1 MLFLKVPTNQAPAG
15 NNGVLYGMLYGLIP
29 ALFFT
34 AAAFLVCAV
43 LLTYTDIS
51 ESFIAPFSLA
61 VTIISS
67 FFAGFKTASKADKKG
82 ILWGALSVGIY
93 IIIVLLIIMLPYG
106 ENMSLFRALSIVLS
120 VVSGAVGG
128 ILGINTKK

>member
-1 MLFLKVPTNQAPAG
+1 MLFLKVPENKSPAV
-15 NNGVLYGMLYGLIP
+15 NKGVLYGMLYGLIP

-34 AAAFLVCAV
+34 AAAFLACAL

-61 VTIISS
+61 VTVISS
-67 FFAGFKTASKADKKG
+67 FFAGFKTASKAEKKG
-82 ILWGALSVGIY
+82 ILWGALSAGFY
-93 IIIVLLIIMLPYG
+93 IAVVLIIIMLPYG

-120 VVSGAVGG
+120 LVSGAIGG

>member
-1 MLFLKVPTNQAPAG
+1 MLFLKTTTNQAPAG
-15 NNGVLYGMLYGLIP
+15 NKGVLYGILYGLIP

-34 AAAFLVCAV
+34 AAAFLVCAL

-61 VTIISS
+61 ITVISS
-67 FFAGFKTASKADKKG
+67 FFAGFKTASKAEKKG
-82 ILWGALSVGIY
+82 ILWGALSAGVY
-93 IIIVLLIIMLPYG
+93 IAVVLLIIMLPYSG
-106 ENMSLFRALSIVLS
+106 NISLFRVLS
-120 VVSGAVGG
+120 VGLSLVSGAIGG

>member
-1 MLFLKVPTNQAPAG
+1 MLFLKPTTNQAPAG

-61 VTIISS
+61 VTVISS
-67 FFAGFKTASKADKKG
+67 FFAGFKTASKAEQKG
-82 ILWGALSVGIY
+82 ILWGALSAGIY

-120 VVSGAVGG
+120 VISGAVGG

>member
-1 MLFLKVPTNQAPAG
+1 MLFLKVATNQAPTG

-82 ILWGALSVGIY
+82 ILWGALSAGIY

>member
-1 MLFLKVPTNQAPAG
+1 MLFLKTTANQTQSG
-15 NNGVLYGMLYGLIP
+15 KEGVLYGMLYGLIP

-43 LLTYTDIS
+43 LITYTDIS

-61 VTIISS
+61 VTVISS
-67 FFAGFKTASKADKKG
+67 FFAGFKTASKAEKKG
-82 ILWGALSVGIY
+82 ILWGALSAGVY
-93 IIIVLLIIMLPYG
+93 IVIVLLIIMLPYG
-106 ENMSLFRALSIVLS
+106 ENISFFRVLSIVLS